1 MADTAS
7 SNDVSATGLDPAA
20 EKVARVYAQAI
31 LEAADRKG
39 CRDEV
44 LDELQTLATE
54 VLPKV
59 PKAAFVF
66 DSPRVS
72 LDEKNALID
81 RITVGRMQP
90 TTSHALHIL
99 ARHGRLGIVA
109 EVADAARRLAD
120 EMAGRREALLTTAV
134 ALSEDAQRQVIAD
147 VEQQLSV
154 PLAATFAVD
163 PALIGGL
170 VVRVGDTVYDQSI
183 ASSLAS
189 LGGKLHRRTI
199 NEIQHGR
206 DRLTSA

>member
-1 MADTAS
+1 MADT
-7 SNDVSATGLDPAA
+7 NTHTATSTDLDPAA

-31 LEAADRKG
+31 IEAADRKG
-39 CRDEV
+39 CREEV
-44 LDELQTLATE
+44 LDELHVLATA
-54 VLPKV
+54 VLPRV
-59 PKAAFVF
+59 PEARRVF
-66 DSPRVS
+66 DSPRVP
-72 LDEKNALID
+72 LEQKAALIN
-81 RITVGRMQP
+81 RITAGRMQP
-90 TTSHALHIL
+90 TTAHALHVL

-120 EMAGRREALLTTAV
+120 EMAGRREAVLTTAV
-134 ALSEDAQRQVIAD
+134 SLPEDQQRQVVAD
-147 VEQQLSV
+147 VERQLGVS
-154 PLAATFAVD
+154 LAATFAVD